1 MKSPFRDRLLLLA
14 FLVILLAFGAL
25 AARKFFLSR
34 PPVAPPP
41 SPVQEAP
48 KQLRDVVLYFS
59 ASDGS
64 RLVPEGREI
73 ECLEEIDCVRET
85 VQALVDGPV
94 GDLVP
99 VIPSHAVVRDIRIA
113 EGTATVDFSR
123 ELVADHPGGSLSE
136 LFTVYGLADTLASN
150 FRNIRQVR
158 ILVEGEPVETLK
170 GHVALKEPVPAD
182 FSYARPSGETP
193 EASPEG
199 GGEAAPEN
207 QTSPEGKV
215 E

>member
-25 AARKFFLSR
+25 AVRKFLLSR
-34 PPVAPPP
+34 PPVTPPP
-41 SPVQEAP
+41 AAVQEAP

-59 ASDGS
+59 APDGS
-64 RLVPEGREI
+64 RLVTEGREI
-73 ECLEEIDCVRET
+73 ECLDELGCVRET

-99 VIPSHAVVRDIRIA
+99 VIPSPAVVRDVRVA
-113 EGTATVDFSR
+113 DGTASVDFSR

-136 LFTVYGLADTLASN
+136 LFTVYGLANTLASN
-150 FRNIRQVR
+150 YPGIRQVR

-182 FSYARPSGETP
+182 FSYARPSEEGR
-193 EASPEG
+193 ASPEG
-199 GGEAAPEN
+199 EADAAP
-207 QTSPEGKV
+207 QSQAPPEGEV
-215 E
+215 N